1 MTANFSTSQPG
12 SPGSLRLRS
21 DHEDHLG
28 DMESLH
34 FDEESDDLP

>member
-1 MTANFSTSQPG
+1 VNFSMSQPG
-12 SPGSLRLRS
+12 SPGSLKLRS

-34 FDEESDDLP
+34 FDPEFDDLS